1 MKRLPCLPVCHGV
14 WAGSIRPLFCGGLLA
29 VLAVALAAGGAA
41 LVAENG
47 DGAAG
52 QAAIQGQRI
61 FSAGHSFHVFMPN
74 ILSQIA
80 ASAGIE
86 SHRQIGVQSI
96 GGSRVIQHW
105 DLAEDKNR
113 VKPALA
119 SGEVDV
125 LTLSPIYL
133 PDEGIEKLASYALEH
148 RPDCRIL
155 VQEFW
160 LPFDVYAPDY
170 KQKRPDSVDRNSR
183 TAKEL
188 RAISAPYFASM
199 DAHVKELNEKF
210 GKPAVRVVPVGQAVI
225 ALREKI
231 IAGEAPGIKEQEEL
245 FTDAIGHATAPLK
258 VLVAYCHYAVIYG
271 RSPEGLPMPQAL
283 RQSDYANEDL
293 NRLLQKLAWQA
304 ACEHPLSGVK

>member
-1 MKRLPCLPVCHGV
+1 MKGSLFVVPGVGWFRPAHRLGIVAV
-14 WAGSIRPLFCGGLLA
+14 WVAAWAIGG
-29 VLAVALAAGGAA
+29 VALAQQTGSDGSNDAPAA
-41 LVAENG
+41 V
-47 DGAAG
+47 
-52 QAAIQGQRI
+52 QGQKV
-61 FSAGHSFHVFMPN
+61 FTAGHSFHVFMPRT
-74 ILSQIA
+74 LQEVA

-86 SHRQIGVQSI
+86 GHRQLGVQSI

-105 DLAEDKNR
+105 QLAEDKNK

-133 PDEGIEKLASYALEH
+133 PDEGIEKLARFALDH

-160 LPFDVYAPDY
+160 LPFDIYAVDY
-170 KQKRPDSVDRNSR
+170 KQKRPDPVNRNDR
-183 TAKEL
+183 TPEML
-188 RAISAPYFASM
+188 HEISAPYFASM
-199 DAHVKELNEKF
+199 DAHVKELNEGL
-210 GKPAVRVVPVGQAVI
+210 GKQAVFVVPVGQAVI

-245 FTDAIGHATAPLK
+245 FTDAIGHATPPLR
-258 VLVAYCHYAVIYG
+258 VLVSYCHYAVIYR
-271 RSPEGLPMPQAL
+271 RSPEGLPMPRELQ
-283 RQSDYANEDL
+283 QSKYANEDL
-293 NRLLQKLAWQA
+293 NRLLQRLAWQA

>member
-1 MKRLPCLPVCHGV
+1 
-14 WAGSIRPLFCGGLLA
+14 LA

-41 LVAENG
+41 LAAENG

-86 SHRQIGVQSI
+86 NHRQIGVQSI

>member
-1 MKRLPCLPVCHGV
+1 M
-14 WAGSIRPLFCGGLLA
+14 A

-41 LVAENG
+41 LAAENG

-86 SHRQIGVQSI
+86 NHRQIGVQSI

>member
-1 MKRLPCLPVCHGV
+1 M
-14 WAGSIRPLFCGGLLA
+14 A

-41 LVAENG
+41 LAAENG

-170 KQKRPDSVDRNSR
+170 KQKRPDWVDRNSR

>member
-1 MKRLPCLPVCHGV
+1 MKRLPHRLVCHSV
-14 WAGSIRPLFCGGLLA
+14 WVGSIRSLLGGGLLA
-29 VLAVALAAGGAA
+29 ALAVALVGPPAAIAAEKGAA
-41 LVAENG
+41 V
-47 DGAAG
+47 
-52 QAAIQGQRI
+52 QGHNV
-61 FSAGHSFHVFMPN
+61 FTAGHSFHVFMPKT
-74 ILSQIA
+74 LAEVA

-86 SHRQIGVQSI
+86 GHRQVGVQSI

-105 DLAEDKNR
+105 NQSEDKNK
-113 VKPALA
+113 VKPTLA

-148 RPDCRIL
+148 NKDCRIL

-160 LPFDVYAPDY
+160 LPFDVYAVDY
-170 KQKRPDSVDRNSR
+170 KQKRPERVDRNSR
-183 TAKEL
+183 TPEML
-188 RAISAPYFASM
+188 RQISAPYFASM

-210 GKPAVRVVPVGQAVI
+210 GKPAVQVVPVGQAVI

-245 FTDAIGHATAPLK
+245 FTDAIGHATPPLR

-271 RSPEGLPMPQAL
+271 RSPEGLPMPRELQ
-283 RQSDYANEDL
+283 QSKYANEEL
-293 NRLLQKLAWQA
+293 NRLLQQLAWQA
-304 ACEHPLSGVK
+304 ASEHPLSGVK

>member
-1 MKRLPCLPVCHGV
+1 M
-14 WAGSIRPLFCGGLLA
+14 A

-41 LVAENG
+41 LAAENG

>member
-1 MKRLPCLPVCHGV
+1 ML
-14 WAGSIRPLFCGGLLA
+14 CGGLLA
-29 VLAVALAAGGAA
+29 VLAVALATGGAVVA
-41 LVAENG
+41 AENG
-47 DGAAG
+47 DQPAK

-61 FSAGHSFHVFMPN
+61 FSAGHSFHVFMPSL
-74 ILSQIA
+74 LSQIA

-86 SHRQIGVQSI
+86 GHRQIGLQSI

-105 DLAEDKNR
+105 DLAEDKNT

-119 SGEVDV
+119 TGEVDV

-133 PDEGIEKLASYALEH
+133 PDEGIEKLARLALEH

-160 LPFDVYAPDY
+160 LPYDVYAPDY
-170 KQKRPDSVDRNSR
+170 KQKRPEAVNRNSR
-183 TAKEL
+183 TAAEL
-188 RAISAPYFASM
+188 RAMSAPYFASM

-245 FTDAIGHATAPLK
+245 FTDAIGHATTPLRI
-258 VLVAYCHYAVIYG
+258 LVAYCHYAVIYG
-271 RSPEGLPMPQAL
+271 RSPEGLPMPRILQ
-283 RQSDYANEDL
+283 QSKYGNEDL